1 MKNRFVRLADKLNH
15 SPVWN
20 HTMMCVFLY
29 AMEMVIFITIFI
41 YKFFVVGLIGDALK
55 VWLIMTVPL
64 LFIWVIFGIS
74 NYYIHKKMGIWN
86 YYRKK
91 TRNGKL
97 NI

>member
-1 MKNRFVRLADKLNH
+1 MNKLQKIADRLNH

-20 HTMMCVFLY
+20 HTMLLVLLY
-29 AMEMVIFITIFI
+29 FWEMAVLA
-41 YKFFVVGLIGDALK
+41 VVEIIRYASVGYSQGLLK
-55 VWLIMTVPL
+55 AWLLMTVPL
-64 LFIWVIFGIS
+64 LFIWVIFGVR